1 MKDQAKT
8 KQQLIAE
15 LVELRRTVAEQ
26 EASLAQS
33 QQTVHDRHE
42 IENGLPV
49 LIATAGYDGY
59 YRQVNP
65 AFERILG
72 WSQEESLSRPFIE
85 FIHPDDRGPASAV
98 LAHLRSGNSVSDFVD
113 RTLCKD
119 GSYRWIRWTVIP
131 VPNREIVYGIG
142 EDVTEQKQAGEAL
155 RRGHEQ
161 LEMHVQERT
170 AELLQANRQLQL
182 EVEQRREAEERL
194 ANFQRFVDAATQ
206 GFGMADEE
214 GNIVFVNPFMARLYG
229 AQRPEDVI
237 GNHISRYYPPDYIP
251 RRKRE
256 ILPALR
262 RGEPWQGEQRLVF
275 PDGQLHPTIHT
286 VFPVLDA
293 NGDFYRTAVVITDI
307 TELRQAEAALRQ
319 SYEDLRKSEERYDL
333 VVRGAGVGVWDWDLL
348 TGKVYYSSRWKELLG
363 YDEDEIGEG
372 VEEWASRLHPH
383 EREWIIQAQDDFFA
397 GPDMTASVEYRLR
410 HRNGSYRWIV
420 AHVLVVRD
428 PAGKVIR
435 LVGSHGDIT
444 NRKLAEEQVR
454 KEERALRR
462 MVQASDHER
471 RLITYE
477 LHDGVAQQVM
487 GAKMLLGSLK
497 TQTAQLPK
505 IAADAYDEG
514 MEALSRAA
522 FELRRVMNWLR
533 TPVLDKFGVADA
545 IDDVAAQ
552 LRLLPET
559 PPIEYHQ
566 AVAFERLE
574 PTLENSLFRI
584 AQEAMTNACRHS
596 RSEKIQVQ
604 LVQDGDQVTL
614 EVRDWGIGFD
624 PQTVARNCFGLDGI
638 RERVRILGGE
648 LMIASRPGE
657 GTVIRATFPLNA
669 AADDE

>member
-1 MKDQAKT
+1 
-8 KQQLIAE
+8 
-15 LVELRRTVAEQ
+15 V
-26 EASLAQS
+26 
-33 QQTVHDRHE
+33 
-42 IENGLPV
+42 
-49 LIATAGYDGY
+49 
-59 YRQVNP
+59 
-65 AFERILG
+65 FE
-72 WSQEESLSRPFIE
+72 
-85 FIHPDDRGPASAV
+85 
-98 LAHLRSGNSVSDFVD
+98 HLRSGHSVSDFVD
-113 RTLCKD
+113 RNLCKD

-170 AELLQANRQLQL
+170 AELLQANRQLQS

-214 GNIVFVNPFMARLYG
+214 GNIVFANPFMARLFG
-229 AQRPEDVI
+229 AQQPEDVI
-237 GNHISRYYPPDYIP
+237 GNHVSNYYPADYLP
-251 RRKRE
+251 LREQE

-262 RGEPWQGEQRLVF
+262 RGKPWQGEQQLVF
-275 PDGQLHPTIHT
+275 PDGQPHPTIHT
-286 VFPVLDA
+286 IFPVLDT

-319 SYEDLRKSEERYDL
+319 SYEDLRKSEARYDL
-333 VVRGAGVGVWDWDLL
+333 VVRGAGVGICDWDAL
-348 TGKVYYSSRWKELLG
+348 TGRVYYSTRFKTLFG
-363 YDEDEIGEG
+363 YDEDEIGET
-372 VEEWASRLHPH
+372 VDDWASRVHPDD
-383 EREWIIQAQDDFFA
+383 IAAVLQQQDDFLA
-397 GPDMTASVEYRLR
+397 GSDLTFKIEYRFR
-410 HRNGSYRWIV
+410 HKDGSYRWVVSHMI
-420 AHVLVVRD
+420 AVRD
-428 PAGKVIR
+428 FEGKVIR

-497 TQTAQLPK
+497 TRNAPLPK
-505 IAADAYDEG
+505 IAADAFGEG

-533 TPVLDKFGVADA
+533 TPVLDRFGVADA

-559 PPIEYHQ
+559 PRIEYHQ

-596 RSEKIQVQ
+596 KSEKIQVQ

-614 EVRDWGIGFD
+614 EVRDWGIGFA

-648 LMIASRPGE
+648 LTITSRPGE
-657 GTVIRATFPLNA
+657 GTVIRATFPLNGA
-669 AADDE
+669 TDDE